1 MIGLTLTMQPG
12 TMTKKEMKRAR
23 SRANNRI
30 AFLGHAVVY
39 GCTNFFL
46 LVVAGFTPAVIT
58 ALSWGIGLAAHGF
71 WAVLAPELRE
81 RWTADEVG
89 RQVRTTVVREKRAMG
104 SEHARDMHRLSAAV
118 AHEIRNPITAAK
130 SLVQQMGEDPSATD
144 NVEYAKVAIEELD
157 RVERSIAHLL
167 RYARDAEIRR
177 DDIQLGDVVR
187 SALDN
192 MSDRLAT
199 FEVDCQLTDDDSMR
213 GDSEALRRVVINL
226 LNNACDAVD
235 EAAPASPQI
244 FISSGRDLSGD
255 ELWLKVSDN
264 GSGIDDA
271 TREAMFDPFHTT
283 KDQGTGLGLAICKKL
298 VEAHGGIIEVTPAS
312 ELSVGSEL
320 VLRFTRSESEEV

>member
-1 MIGLTLTMQPG
+1 MIGLTMT
-12 TMTKKEMKRAR
+12 TKKEAKRAR

-30 AFLGHAVVY
+30 AFLGHAVVF

-46 LVVAGFTPAVIT
+46 LVVAGLWPAVIT
-58 ALSWGIGLAAHGF
+58 SLSWGIGLAAHGF

-81 RWTADEVG
+81 RWTADEVS
-89 RQVRTTVVREKRAMG
+89 RQVKTTVVREKKAMG
-104 SEHARDMHRLSAAV
+104 NEHAREMHRLSAAV

-130 SLVQQMGEDPSATD
+130 SLVQQMGEDPTAGD

-167 RYARDAEIRR
+167 RYARDQEVRR
-177 DDIQLGDVVR
+177 DDIRLGDVVR

-199 FEVDCQLTDDDSMR
+199 FEVDCQLTDDDGLR
-213 GDSEALRRVVINL
+213 GDSEALRRVIINL
-226 LNNACDAVD
+226 LNNACDAVV
-235 EAAPASPQI
+235 EAAPATPQI
-244 FISSGRDLSGD
+244 FVSIGAEPLDN
-255 ELWLKVSDN
+255 ELWVKVSDN
-264 GSGIDDA
+264 GTGIDER

-298 VEAHGGIIEVTPAS
+298 VEAHGGTIEVTPANQ
-312 ELSVGSEL
+312 LSVGSEL
-320 VLRFTRSESEEV
+320 VLRFPRNESEDV